1 MVISWALPAAL
12 WENHQVK
19 PLEYLGSVISNK
31 APGGLP
37 HHLHLKYNT
46 TPFDFH
52 LIYKMTFSN
61 GGSEL
66 VLEYVLYF

>member
-1 MVISWALPAAL
+1 
-12 WENHQVK
+12 VK